1 MKTTA
6 SFIIVFL
13 AMLTATFTGAA
24 EPLRFFVGTYTS
36 VDGSKGIYTG
46 RFDAETGTLEELT
59 LAAECEN
66 PAFLALHP
74 TKPYLYAVSETGN
87 GKLLAFQCSK
97 RSGRLTPLDEKE
109 VAGQSPCHLA
119 LCLSEDGE
127 TDAVVVA
134 NYGGGNVVSFPI
146 LGSGKIGKIASDIAH
161 IGSGPNASRQTK
173 PHPHGTYFD
182 IRTKT
187 VAVPDLGIDQVIYY
201 QIDLVTAKLS
211 RSLDLASLRLP
222 AGGGPRHLAAT
233 KDQRFVYVLNE
244 LDSTISVF
252 DRITPKYPKLV
263 HSISTL
269 TEGKDAAALKNT
281 TAEIELHPNGKFL
294 YASNRGDDSIAVFS
308 VDKEKLTLIQNA
320 PSGGQTPRFFCLD
333 PTGRFLLACN
343 QNSGTICVLAVDPE
357 TGKLTSTGKSV
368 NVSKPVCIVFAS
380 TY

>member
-6 SFIIVFL
+6 SFIIFL
-13 AMLTATFTGAA
+13 TMLTTTFADAA

-36 VDGSKGIYTG
+36 ADGSKGIYTG
-46 RFDAETGTLEELT
+46 RFDAETGTLEEPT
-59 LAAECEN
+59 LAAECDS

-74 TKPYLYAVSETGN
+74 TKPYLYAVSESGKGN
-87 GKLLAFQCSK
+87 LLAFQCSK

-134 NYGGGNVVSFPI
+134 NYSGGNVVSFPI
-146 LGSGKIGKIASDIAH
+146 LGSGKIGRIASNIAH
-161 IGSGPNASRQTK
+161 TGAGPNTSRQTR
-173 PHPHGTYFD
+173 PHPHGVYFD
-182 IRTKT
+182 ASTKT

-201 QIDLVTAKLS
+201 QIDLVTGKLS

-222 AGGGPRHLAAT
+222 AGGGPRHLASS

-244 LDSTISVF
+244 LDSTVSVF

-263 HSISTL
+263 HSVSTL
-269 TEGKDAAALKNT
+269 TEGKDAAALGNT

-294 YASNRGDDSIAVFS
+294 YASNRGDDSIAVFA
-308 VDKEKLTLIQNA
+308 VDKENLTLIQNV
-320 PSGGQTPRFFCLD
+320 PSSGKTPRFFCLD

-343 QNSGTICVLAVDPE
+343 QDSGNICVFRVDEE
-357 TGKLTSTGKSV
+357 TGQLTSTGQSV
-368 NVSKPVCIVFAS
+368 SVPKPVCIVFAM
-380 TY
+380 